1 MALIL
6 LYSYSFLQANVE
18 ESAKD
23 CKILNKIANN
33 VAEIPALKQWLA
45 ERPVTMF

>member
-6 LYSYSFLQANVE
+6 LYSFLQANVE